1 MSDEKVDQVGW
12 RLEVKIGKIKYI
24 RVRIKFMFGSL
35 RGSGTG
41 GTVFYIFTATAQ
53 KTTNHH
59 HHLSKVGNH
68 TASGMGRAVTQTAMA
83 KVTHLLLHVLR
94 SYVVVSSAC
103 L

>member
-1 MSDEKVDQVGW
+1 MSDEKVDKVGW
-12 RLEVKIGKIKYI
+12 RLEAIGKIKYI

-83 KVTHLLLHVLR
+83 KVTHLHLSAVKMEKMMSVL
-94 SYVVVSSAC
+94 
-103 L
+103 